1 MISNVALNGDRLIPQ
16 GKHPGSSDETAAEN
30 PGHPDASAEEDS

>member
-1 MISNVALNGDRLIPQ
+1 MISNFALNDDLLKPQ

-30 PGHPDASAEEDS
+30 SGHSDASAEEDS